1 MKTWLLPALL
11 GLACGTVSAWGVGG
25 GTLLLLVMTLLL
37 QVDARTAQ
45 CVNLL
50 FFLPTAASA
59 LWLHRKAGCLHLPTV
74 RSAILPA
81 VLCAA
86 AGAFLST
93 ALSTDVLRK
102 PFGIYLLASAVLLF
116 RWKDDA

>member
-1 MKTWLLPALL
+1 MRSWLLPLLL

-37 QVDARTAQ
+37 GVDARTAQ

-59 LWLHRKAGCLHLPTV
+59 LYLHGKGGFLHAPTLKA
-74 RSAILPA
+74 AIPPA

-86 AGAFLST
+86 LGAFLST
-93 ALSTDVLRK
+93 AVSTDALRV
-102 PFGIYLLASAVLLF
+102 PFGLYLLASAVLLLK
-116 RWKDDA
+116 RKDT

>member
-1 MKTWLLPALL
+1 MMTWLLPLLL

-37 QVDARTAQ
+37 RVDARTAQ

-59 LWLHRKAGCLHLPTV
+59 LYLH
-74 RSAILPA
+74 
-81 VLCAA
+81 
-86 AGAFLST
+86 
-93 ALSTDVLRK
+93 
-102 PFGIYLLASAVLLF
+102 
-116 RWKDDA
+116 

>member
-1 MKTWLLPALL
+1 MMTWLLPLLL

-37 QVDARTAQ
+37 GVDARTAQ

-59 LWLHRKAGCLHLPTV
+59 LYLHGKGGFLHTPTLKA
-74 RSAILPA
+74 AIPPA

-86 AGAFLST
+86 LGAVRAPAGAPPARRHPGT
-93 ALSTDVLRK
+93 RPPRK
-102 PFGIYLLASAVLLF
+102 RCP
-116 RWKDDA
+116 

>member
-37 QVDARTAQ
+37 QADARTAQ

-59 LWLHRKAGCLHLPTV
+59 LWLHWKAGCLHLPTA
-74 RSAILPA
+74 RSAIPPA

-93 ALSTDVLRK
+93 ALSTDALRK
-102 PFGIYLLASAVLLF
+102 PFGIYLLVSAVLLF
-116 RWKDDA
+116 RRKDDA

>member
-1 MKTWLLPALL
+1 MRSWLLPLLL

-37 QVDARTAQ
+37 GVDARTAQ

-59 LWLHRKAGCLHLPTV
+59 LYLHGKGGFLHSPPPS
-74 RSAILPA
+74 SAPPWGPSSPPPSPRTPSA
-81 VLCAA
+81 
-86 AGAFLST
+86 S
-93 ALSTDVLRK
+93 
-102 PFGIYLLASAVLLF
+102 PLASTSWPPP
-116 RWKDDA
+116 RRC

>member
-1 MKTWLLPALL
+1 MMTWLLPLLL

-37 QVDARTAQ
+37 GVDARTAQ

-59 LWLHRKAGCLHLPTV
+59 LYLHGKGGFLHAPTLKA
-74 RSAILPA
+74 AIPPA

-86 AGAFLST
+86 LGA
-93 ALSTDVLRK
+93 AVSTDALRV
-102 PFGIYLLASAVLLF
+102 PFGLYLLASAAALLK
-116 RWKDDA
+116 RKDS